1 MHLHRESQE
10 ELPAMSRMQLQAG
23 LKYGESPLLG
33 PFSGWGVRRNLHG
46 FLVTFACTLAFYAS
60 PLVAHLQKIH
70 NCVSYEMLQQDLADV
85 LADNSLAVVAGDF
98 NASAPGTCMEDFSD
112 LLDTSL

>member
-33 PFSGWGVRRNLHG
+33 PFSGWGVREK
-46 FLVTFACTLAFYAS
+46 FTW
-60 PLVAHLQKIH
+60 
-70 NCVSYEMLQQDLADV
+70 VS
-85 LADNSLAVVAGDF
+85 GDF
-98 NASAPGTCMEDFSD
+98 RLHIGLLCIAPRGSSSKNTQLCI
-112 LLDTSL
+112 L

>member
-1 MHLHRESQE
+1 
-10 ELPAMSRMQLQAG
+10 
-23 LKYGESPLLG
+23 
-33 PFSGWGVRRNLHG
+33 
-46 FLVTFACTLAFYAS
+46 
-60 PLVAHLQKIH
+60 
-70 NCVSYEMLQQDLADV
+70 MLQQDLADV